1 MASRLAS
8 ERSPYL
14 RAAAHQPVDWYP
26 WCEEAFERARA
37 ENKPILLDI
46 GASWCH
52 WCHVMDS
59 ESYEDPAI
67 AELLN
72 RDWIC
77 IKVDRD
83 ERPDV
88 DARYQRAVQALTGQG
103 GWPLTAFLTP
113 GGEVFYGGTYFPP
126 DGKYGRPGFASVLRE
141 LARLYREDPER
152 VQTQAAELRR
162 RLAQLAVET
171 KPGALDPSVLEEATE
186 QMARAF
192 DFRYGGFG
200 TQPKFPHPA
209 ACEFLLARWFDSGET
224 WLREIVDRTLLGMAR
239 GGIHD
244 HVGGGFHRYSVD
256 ARWIVP
262 HFEKM
267 SYDNSEL
274 LRVYVHAD
282 SSAELADEDRVR
294 LVRESA
300 ADALSYRDV
309 IEGIAQWVMETLA
322 QEGGGYGASQD
333 ADAAPGDDGD
343 YFTWTPEEVRAAVSE
358 EEYQVLCRRY
368 DIDEAGEMRHN
379 PSKNVLWIKQSIRE
393 IAAATRYSPERVAQ
407 LLASGRAK
415 LKAARNRRPAPAVDR
430 SRYTAWNA
438 MLASA
443 MLEAAAHLDRVE
455 LEKHALATLER
466 TFREAAP
473 EPLKGAAHTPG
484 SGLTGILEDQVQLA
498 AGALDAYEATGDR
511 IWLQRSV
518 DLMTFV
524 WRECRGDEGLLLDLA
539 KGHRRVGLLDQPLRP
554 LEDAPT
560 PSGNGVAALVMLRL
574 SYHDHSAP
582 WRQRGEEL
590 LRAASGAL
598 GTLSL
603 YAATML
609 RAADW
614 YLNPPAYVV
623 VAGDPREP
631 QTAALLHT
639 ARRTYRPRKVI
650 VPLKPNDSPERLPE
664 PLQAMLTRQTPRAY
678 LCSGMHCAA
687 PTASPSELALTLA
700 TFRP

>member
-1 MASRLAS
+1 
-8 ERSPYL
+8 
-14 RAAAHQPVDWYP
+14 
-26 WCEEAFERARA
+26 
-37 ENKPILLDI
+37 
-46 GASWCH
+46 
-52 WCHVMDS
+52 MDS

-72 RDWIC
+72 REWIC

-103 GWPLTAFLTP
+103 GWPLTVFLTP

-141 LARLYREDPER
+141 LARLYREEPDR
-152 VQTQAAELRR
+152 VLAQASEIRR
-162 RLAQLAVET
+162 RLEELAAEAR
-171 KPGALDPSVLEEATE
+171 PGSLDPSVLEQAAER
-186 QMARAF
+186 MARAF

-209 ACEFLLARWFDSGET
+209 AVDFLLARWFDTEES
-224 WLREIVDRTLLGMAR
+224 WLREMVDRTLLGMAR

-282 SSAELADEDRVR
+282 ASAQLAEGDRVR

-300 ADALSYRDV
+300 ADALSYGDV
-309 IEGIAQWVMETLA
+309 VAGIASWVMETLA

-333 ADAAPGDDGD
+333 ADAGPGDDGD

-358 EEYQVLCRRY
+358 AEYQALCRRY
-368 DIDEAGEMRHN
+368 DIDEAGEMHHN
-379 PSKNVLWIKQSIRE
+379 PRKNVLWIKQSIRE
-393 IAAATRYSPERVAQ
+393 IAAAMGSSPEMVVE
-407 LLASGRAK
+407 LLQSGRAK
-415 LKAARNRRPAPAVDR
+415 LKAARDRRPAPAVDR
-430 SRYTAWNA
+430 SLYTGWNA

-443 MLEAAAHLDRVE
+443 MLEAAAHLNRPE
-455 LEKHALATLER
+455 LENHALVTLER
-466 TFREAAP
+466 IFREAAP
-473 EPLKGAAHTPG
+473 EPLKGAAHVPG
-484 SGLTGILEDQVQLA
+484 GELGGVLEDQVQLA
-498 AGALDAYEATGDR
+498 AAALDAYEVTGTQK
-511 IWLQRSV
+511 WLLRASE
-518 DLMTFV
+518 LMTFV
-524 WRECRGDEGLLLDLA
+524 WSECRSGEGLLLDLA
-539 KGHRRVGLLDQPLRP
+539 RSQRRIGLLDQQLRP

-560 PSGNGVAALVMLRL
+560 PSGNGVAALAMLRL
-574 SYHDHSAP
+574 SYHHPSAP
-582 WRQRGEEL
+582 WRERAEQL
-590 LRAASGAL
+590 LRAASGTL
-598 GTLSL
+598 GALSL

-614 YLNPPAYVV
+614 YLNPAAQVV
-623 VAGDPREP
+623 IAGDPEDPR
-631 QTAALLHT
+631 TRALWQV

-650 VPLKPNDSPERLPE
+650 VPLRPGDPVEELPE
-664 PLQAMLTRQTPRAY
+664 PLRAMVTGQTPRAY
-678 LCSGMHCAA
+678 FCSGTRCAA
-687 PTASPSELALTLA
+687 PTSDPSELARILA